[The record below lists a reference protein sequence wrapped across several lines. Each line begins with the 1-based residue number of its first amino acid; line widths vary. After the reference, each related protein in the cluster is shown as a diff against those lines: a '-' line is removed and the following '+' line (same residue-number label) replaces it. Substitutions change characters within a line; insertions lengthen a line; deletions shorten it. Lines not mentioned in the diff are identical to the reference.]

1 MQDPLSLRFETA
13 FRDER
18 GIEHKSAERYYW
30 CVCCVQSRKRIRELV
45 CRKPSERLALMSFGK
60 FYTDAGC
67 FACRYK
73 MAEHFGDA
81 ETMAKIL
88 DAPTTIKAEEA
99 MKEIKD
105 FNEAKW
111 NEACICH
118 CWQLR
123 YADLACRTLAAAD
136 RWQFS

>member
-1 MQDPLSLRFETA
+1 GMQDPLSLRFETA

-18 GIEHKSAERYYW
+18 GIEHRSAERYNW
-30 CVCCVQSRKRIRELV
+30 
-45 CRKPSERLALMSFGK
+45 
-60 FYTDAGC
+60 
-67 FACRYK
+67 YK

-111 NEACICH
+111 NEVFGTGWLKNRDEANKPIY
-118 CWQLR
+118 W
-123 YADLACRTLAAAD
+123 DGEN
-136 RWQFS
+136 